1 MASPKNRR
9 PRRSPATTATSAYIS
24 SKFWIAGN
32 NMPDV
37 LTSSLRKME
46 TGLSSLKN
54 LHR

>member
-9 PRRSPATTATSAYIS
+9 PRRSPATNGHLCSNL
-24 SKFWIAGN
+24 WIAGN

-37 LTSSLRKME
+37 LTSSLRKMK
-46 TGLSSLKN
+46 TGLSLLKN